1 MESPILSRLLQPE
14 IQSLI
19 AERKLS
25 VLKEILTE
33 WTPADIA
40 DLIVELPENE
50 QVIVFRLLHNEL
62 AADTFEHLDF
72 DTQELLLKAMGKEEA
87 AAVLNEMS
95 ADDRTA
101 LFEEMPSSAARQ
113 LIQLLSH
120 EERIIANTL
129 LGYPENSVG
138 RLMTPDYIAVRP
150 DMTVQQVL
158 DYIRNYGR
166 DKETLNIVYI
176 IDEKVKLIDDIKI
189 REFLLAPLDSPV
201 SELMN
206 ENFVAL
212 NVNDDQEAAIDLFK
226 KYDRVALP
234 VVDRSGI
241 LLGIV
246 TVDDVLDVAEE
257 EATEDI
263 HKLSAIEALDDPY
276 PELPVL
282 AVIKKRVPWLSL
294 LLIGQSLTAMAMGF
308 FEGELLKVAALAL
321 FIPMLISSGGNSGSQ
336 AATLVVRAMALG
348 EITLR
353 DWWHIM
359 RREIFSGLAMGL
371 VLGIIGFCQVMI
383 ISQFSTVIEPYLSL
397 IALTVGVS
405 LVGIVLWGNIAGSML
420 PFILKRFGID
430 PAASSA
436 PLVATLVDVTGL
448 IIYFTVALLILSGK
462 LL

>member
-1 MESPILSRLLQPE
+1 MLSRLLQPE

-19 AERKLS
+19 AERQLG
-25 VLKEILTE
+25 VLKEILVD

-40 DLIVELPENE
+40 ELIIDLPEPE

-72 DTQELLLKAMGKEEA
+72 DTQESLIKAMGKEEVA
-87 AAVLNEMS
+87 AILNEMS

-101 LFEEMPSSAARQ
+101 LFEEMPSSAAKQ
-113 LIQLLSH
+113 LIQLLSS
-120 EERIIANTL
+120 EERAIANTL

-138 RLMTPDYIAVRP
+138 RLMTPDYIAVKP
-150 DMTVQQVL
+150 DMTVSQVL
-158 DYIRNYGR
+158 DYIRVHGK

-176 IDEKVKLIDDIKI
+176 VDEKGKLIDDIKI
-189 REFLLAPLDSPV
+189 REFLLAPLDTPV
-201 SELMN
+201 SDLMT

-212 NVNDDQEAAIDLFK
+212 NVNDDQENAIELFK

-234 VVDRSGI
+234 VVDNSGF

-246 TVDDVLDVAEE
+246 TVDDVFDVAEE

-263 HKLSAIEALDDPY
+263 HKLSAIEALEEPY
-276 PELPVL
+276 SDLPVT
-282 AVIKKRVPWLSL
+282 AIIKKRVPWLSL
-294 LLIGQSLTAMAMGF
+294 LLLGQSFTALAMGF
-308 FEGELLKVAALAL
+308 FEDQLLKVAALAL

-348 EITLR
+348 EITLK

-359 RREIFSGLAMGL
+359 RREVFSGLAMGS
-371 VLGIIGFCQVMI
+371 VLGVIGFAQVVF
-383 ISQFSTVIEPYLSL
+383 ISQFSAEIGSHLSL

-405 LVGIVLWGNIAGSML
+405 LIGIVLWGNMAGSML
-420 PFILKRFGID
+420 PFILKRFGLD
-430 PAASSA
+430 PATSSA
-436 PLVATLVDVTGL
+436 PLVATMVDVTGI
-448 IIYFTVALLILSGK
+448 IIYFTVALVILGGK

>member
-1 MESPILSRLLQPE
+1 MESPMLSRLLQPE

-19 AERKLS
+19 TERQLG
-25 VLKEILTE
+25 VLKDILTE

-50 QVIVFRLLHNEL
+50 QVIVFRLLHDEL

-72 DTQELLLKAMGKEEA
+72 DTQETLIKAMGKEEV

-101 LFEEMPSSAARQ
+101 LFEEMPSSAAKQ

-120 EERIIANTL
+120 EERLIANAL

-138 RLMTPDYIAVRP
+138 RLMTPDYIAANP
-150 DMTVQQVL
+150 AMTVQQVL
-158 DYIRNYGR
+158 DYIRIHGE

-176 IDEKVKLIDDIKI
+176 VDEKGKLIDDIKI

-201 SELMN
+201 SDLMN

-212 NVNDDQEAAIDLFK
+212 NVTDDQESAVELFK

-234 VVDRSGI
+234 VVDKSGI

-263 HKLSAIEALDDPY
+263 HKLSAIEALEDPY
-276 PELPVL
+276 PELPIMTI
-282 AVIKKRVPWLSL
+282 IKKRVPWLSL
-294 LLIGQSLTAMAMGF
+294 LLIGQSLTAIAMGF
-308 FEGELLKVAALAL
+308 FEDELLKVAALAI

-353 DWWHIM
+353 DWWLIM
-359 RREIFSGLAMGL
+359 RREIFSGFAMGI
-371 VLGIIGFCQVMI
+371 VLGFIGFAQVVI
-383 ISQFSTVIEPYLSL
+383 IAQFSSEISSYLSL

-405 LVGIVLWGNIAGSML
+405 LIGIVLWGNMAGSML
-420 PFILKRFGID
+420 PFVLKRFGID
-430 PAASSA
+430 PATSSA
-436 PLVATLVDVTGL
+436 PLVATLVDVTGI
-448 IIYFTVALLILSGK
+448 IIYFTVALFILSGK

>member
-1 MESPILSRLLQPE
+1 MLSRLLQPE

-19 AERKLS
+19 AERQLG

-40 DLIVELPENE
+40 ELIVDLPDHE

-72 DTQELLLKAMGKEEA
+72 DTQEALIKAMGKEEA
-87 AAVLNEMS
+87 AAILNEMS
-95 ADDRTA
+95 PDDRTA
-101 LFEEMPSSAARQ
+101 LFEEMPSYAARQ

-120 EERIIANTL
+120 DERAVANAL

-138 RLMTPDYIAVRP
+138 RLMTPDYIAAKP

-158 DYIRNYGR
+158 DYIRVHGE

-176 IDEKVKLIDDIKI
+176 VDEKEKLIDDIKI
-189 REFLLAPLDSPV
+189 REFLLAPLESPV
-201 SELMN
+201 RDLMN

-212 NVNDDQEAAIDLFK
+212 NVNDDQEVAVELFK

-234 VVDRSGI
+234 VVDKSGI

-276 PELPVL
+276 PDIPVL
-282 AVIKKRVPWLSL
+282 SIIKKRVPWLSL
-294 LLIGQSLTAMAMGF
+294 LLIGQSLTALAMGF
-308 FEGELLKVAALAL
+308 FEDELLKVAALAL
-321 FIPMLISSGGNSGSQ
+321 FVPMLISSGGNSGSQ

-348 EITLR
+348 EITIR
-353 DWWHIM
+353 DWWQIM
-359 RREIFSGLAMGL
+359 RREIFTGLAMGF
-371 VLGIIGFCQVMI
+371 VLGLIGFLQVVV
-383 ISQFSTVIEPYLSL
+383 ISQFSTAIESYLTL
-397 IALTVGVS
+397 IALTVGIS
-405 LVGIVLWGNIAGSML
+405 LIGIVLWGNIAGSML
-420 PFILKRFGID
+420 PFILKKFGID
-430 PAASSA
+430 PATSSA
-436 PLVATLVDVTGL
+436 PLVSTLVDVTGL
-448 IIYFTVALLILSGK
+448 MIYFTVALFILSGK

>member
-1 MESPILSRLLQPE
+1 MLSRLLQPE

-19 AERKLS
+19 AERQLG

-72 DTQELLLKAMGKEEA
+72 DTQELLIKAMGKEEVA
-87 AAVLNEMS
+87 AILNEMS
-95 ADDRTA
+95 PDDRTA
-101 LFEEMPSSAARQ
+101 LFEEMPSSAAKQ

-120 EERIIANTL
+120 EERVIANAL

-138 RLMTPDYIAVRP
+138 RLMTPDYIAVKP

-158 DYIRNYGR
+158 DYIRIHGE

-176 IDEKVKLIDDIKI
+176 VDEKGKLIDDIKI

-201 SELMN
+201 RELMI
-206 ENFVAL
+206 ENFVGL
-212 NVNDDQEAAIDLFK
+212 NVNADQEEAVELFK
-226 KYDRVALP
+226 KYDRIALP
-234 VVDRSGI
+234 VVDKLGM

-263 HKLSAIEALDDPY
+263 HKLSAIEALDEPY
-276 PELPVL
+276 PDLPIL
-282 AVIKKRVPWLSL
+282 SIIKKRVPWLSL
-294 LLIGQSLTAMAMGF
+294 LLLGQSLTAIAMGF
-308 FEGELLKVAALAL
+308 FEDELLKVAALAL
-321 FIPMLISSGGNSGSQ
+321 FVPMIIASGGNSGAQ

-348 EITLR
+348 EITLV

-359 RREIFSGLAMGL
+359 RREIFSGFAMGL
-371 VLGIIGFCQVMI
+371 VLGLIGFFQVVI
-383 ISQFSTVIEPYLSL
+383 IAQFSPVIELYLSL
-397 IALTVGVS
+397 VALTVGIS

-420 PFILKRFGID
+420 PFILKKFGID
-430 PAASSA
+430 PATSSA

-448 IIYFTVALLILSGK
+448 IIYFTVALVILSGK

>member
-1 MESPILSRLLQPE
+1 MLSRLLQPE

-19 AERKLS
+19 AERQLS
-25 VLKEILTE
+25 VLKEILTD

-40 DLIVELPENE
+40 DLIIELPENE

-72 DTQELLLKAMGKEEA
+72 DTQEALIKAMGKEEVA
-87 AAVLNEMS
+87 TVLNEMS
-95 ADDRTA
+95 PDDRTA
-101 LFEEMPSSAARQ
+101 LFEEMPAAAAKQ

-120 EERIIANTL
+120 EERVIANSL

-138 RLMTPDYIAVRP
+138 RLMTPDYIAVKP
-150 DMTVQQVL
+150 DMTVQEVL
-158 DYIRNYGR
+158 DYIRIHGK

-176 IDEKVKLIDDIKI
+176 VDENGKLIDDIKI

-201 SELMN
+201 RELMS
-206 ENFVAL
+206 ENFIAL
-212 NVNDDQEAAIDLFK
+212 NVNDDQETAVEIFK

-234 VVDRSGI
+234 VVDKSGI

-263 HKLSAIEALDDPY
+263 HKLSAIEALDEPY
-276 PELPVL
+276 PDIPVF
-282 AVIKKRVPWLSL
+282 AIIKKRVPWLSL
-294 LLIGQSLTAMAMGF
+294 LLIGQSFTAIAMSF
-308 FEGELLKVAALAL
+308 FEGEILKVAALAL
-321 FIPMLISSGGNSGSQ
+321 FVPMLISSGGNSGSQ

-348 EITLR
+348 EITIK

-359 RREIFSGLAMGL
+359 RREIFSGFAMGL
-371 VLGIIGFCQVMI
+371 ILGIIGFCQVLL
-383 ISQFSTVIEPYLSL
+383 ISQFSAEIESYLSL

-405 LVGIVLWGNIAGSML
+405 LIGIVLWGNMAGSML
-420 PFILKRFGID
+420 PFILKRLGLD
-430 PAASSA
+430 PATSSA
-436 PLVATLVDVTGL
+436 PLVSTMVDVTGL
-448 IIYFTVALLILSGK
+448 IIYFSVALLILSGK